1 LYHGVSSMG
10 IAFMVG
16 DKSAGSENGFD
27 LLSGPKGL
35 ATFFAGLG
43 LESPKGEVLDLLLS
57 RAAEAWPHVK
67 LATTQSSTVLQDV
80 ALQNDAITGSA
91 QPCVWLDKSL
101 AFMQLRKQ
109 SAPCSSSKS
118 DVHHSDIFATCCT
131 DLPQT
136 IWCLVCCW
144 THYQSQM
151 LTVHYHPHQILFWPF
166 VLFAQHP

>member
-1 LYHGVSSMG
+1 MG

-57 RAAEAWPHVK
+57 RAAEAWPCVRS
-67 LATTQSSTVLQDV
+67 ATTQSYTVLQDV

-91 QPCVWLDKSL
+91 QPSV
-101 AFMQLRKQ
+101 
-109 SAPCSSSKS
+109 
-118 DVHHSDIFATCCT
+118 
-131 DLPQT
+131 
-136 IWCLVCCW
+136 
-144 THYQSQM
+144 
-151 LTVHYHPHQILFWPF
+151 
-166 VLFAQHP
+166 